1 MKNKAL
7 ILIGLQNDY
16 FAEDGILKGVVE
28 ESSKVSNVIENITA
42 LVNRLNDTLIIS
54 TPIIFSEDYKELID
68 PVGILK
74 TIKEVGAFKK
84 AQKVL
89 KL

>member
-1 MKNKAL
+1 MKNRAL

-28 ESSKVSNVIENITA
+28 ESSKVSNIIENITA

-54 TPIIFSEDYKELID
+54 TPSSLKIIKSSLTQLVF
-68 PVGILK
+68 
-74 TIKEVGAFKK
+74 
-84 AQKVL
+84 
-89 KL
+89 